1 MVGTKS
7 LIGLAVGIGGGAVAG
22 LAGYGLYGT
31 LRDKGYSPLKA
42 GAATGAING
51 AIGGVALM
59 ILAAMYPDE
68 DINTPAMAGF
78 TVQKMGRTRGIAIA
92 ELPKAMGLV
101 AAQQLSGIKAE
112 VL

>member
-1 MVGTKS
+1 MEFGKT
-7 LIGLAVGIGGGAVAG
+7 LIGLAVGIGGGAIAG
-22 LAGYGLYGT
+22 LAGYGIYGT
-31 LRDKGYSPLKA
+31 FRDKGMSPLKA

-51 AIGGVALM
+51 AVGGVALM

-78 TVQKMGRTRGIAIA
+78 TVQKMKGMAIA

-101 AAQQLSGIKAE
+101 AAERLSGIKAE